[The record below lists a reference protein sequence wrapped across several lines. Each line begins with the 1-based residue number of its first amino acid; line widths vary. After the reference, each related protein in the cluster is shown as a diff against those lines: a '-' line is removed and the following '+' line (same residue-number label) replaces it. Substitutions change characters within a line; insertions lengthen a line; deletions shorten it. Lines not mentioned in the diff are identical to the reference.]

1 MKFISLGSGSSGN
14 CYLLQSGETSILLDA
29 GISIRSLKK
38 YLKDLDMSLE
48 DDVSAVFVT
57 HDHADHIKSV
67 GNIANECGKTIYATQ
82 LVHEGIA
89 CNRCLKIQVPIAWV
103 MLSRQMVFAS
113 ALSLTLVTLPIQ
125 FASR

>member
-57 HDHADHIKSV
+57 HDHADHS
-67 GNIANECGKTIYATQ
+67 
-82 LVHEGIA
+82 
-89 CNRCLKIQVPIAWV
+89 
-103 MLSRQMVFAS
+103 MSLS
-113 ALSLTLVTLPIQ
+113 
-125 FASR
+125 